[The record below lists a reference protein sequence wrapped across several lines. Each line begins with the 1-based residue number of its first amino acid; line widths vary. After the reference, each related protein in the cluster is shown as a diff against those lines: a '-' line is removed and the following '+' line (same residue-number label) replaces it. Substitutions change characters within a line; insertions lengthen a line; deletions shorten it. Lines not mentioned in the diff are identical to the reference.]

1 MEELENIEMTSSH
14 YLQENVFRVKQLR
27 SDRAAYKES
36 VNDRQYKDIWRA
48 GYRANILTSSLIT
61 IRRDPKVTTL
71 FVRCR

>member
-36 VNDRQYKDIWRA
+36 VNDRQYKDI
-48 GYRANILTSSLIT
+48 
-61 IRRDPKVTTL
+61 
-71 FVRCR
+71 